1 MGRSPPWDA
10 LQNATEFTP
19 RKQEKIAWPP
29 VKRGTAE
36 FRQRTVSA
44 ISYFLTRNGVGDTSL
59 AVSATFV
66 LVLAFAIGMV
76 SGMRSLTAPAV
87 TAWAGHRNW
96 LNLAGTRLA
105 FMGST
110 AAVAIFTVLA
120 IVELIVDKL
129 PSTPSRT
136 APVGLTARFVCGA
149 LSGASVGVS
158 AGQSLAP
165 GAILGAAGG
174 LAGAFAG
181 YQWRT
186 DLVKALKVP
195 DFVIAL
201 VEDAI
206 AIGAG
211 LFLVS
216 RH

>member
-1 MGRSPPWDA
+1 MS
-10 LQNATEFTP
+10 
-19 RKQEKIAWPP
+19 
-29 VKRGTAE
+29 
-36 FRQRTVSA
+36 
-44 ISYFLTRNGVGDTSL
+44 TS
-59 AVSATFV
+59 FV
-66 LVLAFAIGMV
+66 LFLAFAIGMV
-76 SGMRSLTAPAV
+76 SGMRSLTGPAV
-87 TAWAGHRNW
+87 AAWAAHRGW

-105 FMGST
+105 FMRST
-110 AAVAIFTVLA
+110 AAVEIFTVLA
-120 IVELIVDKL
+120 IVELVTDKL
-129 PSTPSRT
+129 PWTPSRT
-136 APVGLTARFVCGA
+136 ASAGLIARFICGA
-149 LSGASVGVS
+149 LSGACVGVS

-186 DLVKALKVP
+186 GLVKALKVP

-211 LFLVS
+211 LFIVS

>member
-1 MGRSPPWDA
+1 M
-10 LQNATEFTP
+10 
-19 RKQEKIAWPP
+19 
-29 VKRGTAE
+29 
-36 FRQRTVSA
+36 
-44 ISYFLTRNGVGDTSL
+44 
-59 AVSATFV
+59 SATFV
-66 LVLAFAIGMV
+66 FVLAFAIGIV

-87 TAWAGHRNW
+87 SAWAAHRNW

-120 IVELIVDKL
+120 IAELIADKL
-129 PSTPSRT
+129 PSTPRRT
-136 APVGLTARFVCGA
+136 APVGLIARLVLGA

-158 AGQSLAP
+158 AGQSPAP

-174 LAGAFAG
+174 LAAAFAG

-186 DLVKALKVP
+186 ELVKALKVP

-201 VEDAI
+201 VEDAV
-206 AIGAG
+206 AVGAG
-211 LFLVS
+211 LFIVS

>member
-1 MGRSPPWDA
+1 M
-10 LQNATEFTP
+10 
-19 RKQEKIAWPP
+19 
-29 VKRGTAE
+29 
-36 FRQRTVSA
+36 
-44 ISYFLTRNGVGDTSL
+44 
-59 AVSATFV
+59 SATFV
-66 LVLAFAIGMV
+66 FVLALAIGIV

-87 TAWAGHRNW
+87 AAWAAHRNW

-110 AAVAIFTVLA
+110 AAMAIFTVLA
-120 IVELIVDKL
+120 IVELIADKL
-129 PSTPSRT
+129 PWTPSRT
-136 APVGLTARFVCGA
+136 APVGLIARLVSGA
-149 LSGASVGVS
+149 LSGACVGVS
-158 AGQSLAP
+158 AGQSPAP

-174 LAGAFAG
+174 LLGAFAG

-186 DLVKALKVP
+186 GLVKALKVP

-211 LFLVS
+211 LFIVS